1 MNQKHCDL
9 KGLCSMKTTASTTD
23 RMKAFQMSV
32 PAVGICMTLLVLF
45 QLDHLLDT
53 DVNERVILK

>member
-1 MNQKHCDL
+1 
-9 KGLCSMKTTASTTD
+9 MKTTASTTD

-45 QLDHLLDT
+45 QLDHLLYT